1 MILHRGLPPD
11 RGRPAGQAP
20 MRSTSLPRS
29 VTPIAIGPSIAAV
42 PETSCPQSKQ
52 TWRSKIL
59 MRSSIVN
66 STLSGFAA
74 PLTTDCMLWIFLCLV
89 LAHAGLFPVGVLC
102 TNFKPT
108 PTLVPR
114 FPLRPSSP
122 RIPTS
127 TEAQAYW
134 TSSSCAL
141 AVPTR
146 TPLTGSDLDLV
157 PTANFDSSSCGS
169 LPPSALC
176 PAQPNPR
183 PCPLPL
189 RVHWCSGRASELH
202 AWGMF
207 REGCL
212 VTAHVFLVLLAHLMY
227 PTPLFV
233 QPAHLKPTGFAG
245 SPEPHVQF
253 QGRIT
258 SFVLGTWCR
267 MRCSRCSRLFL
278 L

>member
-1 MILHRGLPPD
+1 MILLRGLPPD

-20 MRSTSLPRS
+20 KCSTSLTPS
-29 VTPIAIGPSIAAV
+29 VAPIAIGPNIAAV

-52 TWRSKIL
+52 TWRLKL
-59 MRSSIVN
+59 PMRSRIVN
-66 STLSGFAA
+66 STISGSAA
-74 PLTTDCMLWIFLCLV
+74 SLTTDCMLGIFLCLV
-89 LAHAGLFPVGVLC
+89 LAHAGLFSVGV
-102 TNFKPT
+102 FHWT
-108 PTLVPR
+108 PTLVFFLP
-114 FPLRPSSP
+114 RPSSP

-127 TEAQAYW
+127 TEAQACW
-134 TSSSCAL
+134 ISSSCAL
-141 AVPTR
+141 TVPTR
-146 TPLTGSDLDLV
+146 TPLTGSNLDLV

-189 RVHWCSGRASELH
+189 RVHRCSGRESELH

-212 VTAHVFLVLLAHLMY
+212 ITAHVFLVFLDQLMY
-227 PTPLFV
+227 LAPLFV

-253 QGRIT
+253 QGRIM

-267 MRCSRCSRLFL
+267 MRCSRCSSLFL
-278 L
+278 F

>member
-20 MRSTSLPRS
+20 KCSTSLLPS
-29 VTPIAIGPSIAAV
+29 VAPIAIGPSIAAV

-52 TWRSKIL
+52 TWRLKL
-59 MRSSIVN
+59 PMRSRIVN
-66 STLSGFAA
+66 PTISGSAA
-74 PLTTDCMLWIFLCLV
+74 SLTTDCMLGIFLCLV
-89 LAHAGLFPVGVLC
+89 FAHVRLFSVGVSC
-102 TNFKPT
+102 TNFKRT
-108 PTLVPR
+108 PTLVSLL
-114 FPLRPSSP
+114 LRPSSP

-127 TEAQAYW
+127 TEAQACW

-146 TPLTGSDLDLV
+146 TPLTGSNLDLV

-189 RVHWCSGRASELH
+189 RVHRCSGRESELH

-212 VTAHVFLVLLAHLMY
+212 VTAHVFLVFLAQLMY
-227 PTPLFV
+227 PSPLFV
-233 QPAHLKPTGFAG
+233 QPAHPKPTGFAG

-253 QGRIT
+253 QGRIM

-267 MRCSRCSRLFL
+267 MECSRCSSLFL